1 VKDRAQLGEA
11 ARRRRGGGLR
21 SVPSKLEAG
30 SKAGSK
36 RAAGVGGAVGG
47 TNLWS
52 ESAWAAGWAV
62 AQRGQL

>member
-1 VKDRAQLGEA
+1 M
-11 ARRRRGGGLR
+11 R

-52 ESAWAAGWAV
+52 ESAWAAGWAG